1 MKPFVFLLASS
12 ILGAVEIPAGANLE
26 IRLTAPVSTATSH
39 AKDPVSAILIAPVLL
54 PGGSAVVAGAVVEG
68 TVLAATPASEEK
80 NAALKLGFT
89 QLHFKQAELK
99 PSAQANRTYR
109 ISTRVY
115 SVDNVRET
123 VDESGSVQGISV
135 KDTITGRIDQGLGK
149 MSNGRLS
156 GLAKILETA
165 KGALVSNADPNIS
178 YEAGTEMTLRLAKPL
193 TFPDTLLAQPT
204 PPVTDDGHLSDL
216 VNNQA
221 WQTFA
226 EHPRRA
232 SDITN
237 LMFIGEIEQIAAS
250 LRAAGW
256 VGSQA
261 LSGESKFETALAII
275 EQRGY
280 KEAPVSVLLL
290 NNRAPDAVMQKANNT
305 FSARHHLRIWRSPD
319 TYAGQ
324 TVWLC
329 SATHDIG
336 IDYSDQ
342 DRTFI
347 HKIDSNIDLERQKV
361 VNDLEFTGKARGFTV
376 IPRPALPTNFRNATG
391 DDVDTDARMA
401 VLQF

>member
-1 MKPFVFLLASS
+1 MKPFVFLLASC
-12 ILGAVEIPAGANLE
+12 ILGAVEIPAGTNLE
-26 IRLTAPVSTATSH
+26 VRLTAPVSTATSH
-39 AKDPVSAILIAPVLL
+39 VKDPVSAILIAPVLL
-54 PGGSAVVAGAVVEG
+54 PGGSAVAAGAVVEG

-89 QLHFKQAELK
+89 QLQFKQSELK
-99 PSAQANRTYR
+99 QSTQANRTFR

-123 VDESGSVQGISV
+123 VDDSGSVQGISV

-149 MSNGRLS
+149 ISNGRLS

-178 YEAGTEMTLRLAKPL
+178 YDAGTEMTLRLVKPL
-193 TFPDTLLAQPT
+193 TVPDTLLAQPT
-204 PPVTDDGHLSDL
+204 PPVPDDGHLADL

-237 LMFIGEIEQIAAS
+237 LMFIGEIEQIAAA
-250 LRAAGW
+250 LREAGW

-347 HKIDSNIDLERQKV
+347 HKIDSNIDLERLKV
-361 VNDLEFTGKARGFTV
+361 VNDLEFTGKVRGSTV
-376 IPRPALPTNFRNATG
+376 VPRPALPTNFRNATG